1 MVFLHLVF
9 IRNFC
14 SSLKAAARKFCFFQ
28 HKKNKRGCHQGW
40 EKENLEEL
48 AQSNRILQIQI
59 LPTSTCLEEM
69 QVGCEPSSTQQVYL
83 TSWHDTDKSPRH
95 LRREQWEQIG

>member
-14 SSLKAAARKFCFFQ
+14 SSLKAAACKFCFFQ

-48 AQSNRILQIQI
+48 AQSN
-59 LPTSTCLEEM
+59 
-69 QVGCEPSSTQQVYL
+69 
-83 TSWHDTDKSPRH
+83 
-95 LRREQWEQIG
+95 